1 MARNQT
7 GKGVRVSWK
16 IVPAVTEVWQPQLA
30 HSSKTP
36 RTGHDRPLP
45 QRGQRKPSGHRS
57 RAKYARQACSV
68 PKFASNSVRFRGYSS
83 TIPAYYIL
91 GLPESSGYPPGLN
104 LGAGES
110 SVFINRLLQLG
121 QLPGLLIS
129 KLLSVILVTA
139 VIAFGRGRLMRIL
152 NPWYALLVTWNL
164 VVIFMQAQS

>member
-1 MARNQT
+1 MTTVEFSNRAL
-7 GKGVRVSWK
+7 
-16 IVPAVTEVWQPQLA
+16 VTFLA
-30 HSSKTP
+30 
-36 RTGHDRPLP
+36 L
-45 QRGQRKPSGHRS
+45 
-57 RAKYARQACSV
+57 QALDV
-68 PKFASNSVRFRGYSS
+68 I
-83 TIPAYYIL
+83 TTMI
-91 GLPESSGYPPGLN
+91 GLN